1 MIAFSAPSRS
11 KRQRKTSIE
20 TAITDMTKTDR
31 QPLVC
36 QSPMLTFDRLSIT
49 PQLSERQP
57 SPKILVNN
65 ASGQLHSG
73 QLTVLTG
80 ASGSG
85 KSVLLKAL
93 AGLSPIH
100 SGEVYYDSGAD
111 RIQHTGHAAHAPH
124 PTPSPYL
131 RTHSPTR
138 QPLSSTTPTH
148 WRAKVALLAQH
159 PILIEGS
166 ALDNLKLP
174 YRLQAHQKQR
184 FDISWHQQQLARLG
198 RDASL
203 LTQTAAQLSGGERQL
218 INTLR
223 LLQLDPCVLLLDEP
237 TAALDGDTAQQ
248 LIALLLY
255 WLHESPQRT
264 LLWVTHDTRSILPQA
279 DQHWQ
284 MRAGVLTNISDE

>member
-20 TAITDMTKTDR
+20 TAILDMTNTDH

-36 QSPMLTFDRLSIT
+36 QNPVLTVDRLSVT
-49 PQLSERQP
+49 SQLSKRQP
-57 SPKILVNN
+57 SPKILVHN

-80 ASGSG
+80 TSGSG

-100 SGEVYYDSGAD
+100 SGEVYYHS
-111 RIQHTGHAAHAPH
+111 APNPYP
-124 PTPSPYL
+124 PTHL
-131 RTHSPTR
+131 PTR
-138 QPLSSTTPTH
+138 QPLSTTTPTH

-184 FDISWHQQQLARLG
+184 FDIGWHHKQLARLG
-198 RDASL
+198 RDAAL
-203 LTQTAAQLSGGERQL
+203 LAQTAAQLSGGERQL

-223 LLQLDPCVLLLDEP
+223 LLQLNPYVLLLDEP

-248 LIALLLY
+248 LIAMLLH

-264 LLWVTHDTRSILPQA
+264 LLWVTHDIRSILPQA

-284 MRAGVLTNISDE
+284 MRAGVLTNISNG